1 MSLRG
6 KTVKRSST
14 DDAMVQDP
22 IQVSQPNQNSQNQQ
36 QSQQNQQN
44 QQQPTENSSMFL
56 QFLESN
62 ANTAFKRPW
71 HRLERGLRLNRL
83 RKFADDETARFNLNE
98 VEQARLFQV
107 LLKALD
113 KKLLNSKLIVNYDM
127 DKQQILEIKG
137 LIMHRLADGSVNFQL
152 SDRKAGSTVKRRP
165 VETSDVQQGQS

>member
-14 DDAMVQDP
+14 DEPMAQEP
-22 IQVSQPNQNSQNQQ
+22 IQVSQPNQTSQNQVQ
-36 QSQQNQQN
+36 GQNQQN

-83 RKFADDETARFNLNE
+83 RKFADDETVRFNLNE

-137 LIMHRLADGSVNFQL
+137 LIMHRLADGSLNFQL

-165 VETSDVQQGQS
+165 VETSDIQ

>member
-14 DDAMVQDP
+14 DEPMAQEP
-22 IQVSQPNQNSQNQQ
+22 IQVSQPNQTSQNQLQ
-36 QSQQNQQN
+36 GQNQQN

-83 RKFADDETARFNLNE
+83 RKFADDETVRFNLNE

-165 VETSDVQQGQS
+165 VETSDIQ